1 LGPVGA
7 QRADFF
13 GGGLMSDLSELTDL
27 LDRLDAAEIQYT
39 LASVSEGSI
48 VVGIDV
54 PGEHWKVEFMD
65 DGDIDVEIYKG
76 DGQVFDYSII
86 EDLFEEDD
94 DD

>member
-1 LGPVGA
+1 
-7 QRADFF
+7 
-13 GGGLMSDLSELTDL
+13 MSDLSELTNL
-27 LDRLDAAEIQYT
+27 LDRLDSAEIQYT

-54 PGEHWKVEFMD
+54 TGEHWKVEFMD
-65 DGDIDVEIYKG
+65 DGDIEVEIYKG
-76 DGQVFDYSII
+76 DDQVFDYSII